1 MIITLPENNKLEI
14 SENITSPLEIAKKI
28 SISLSKNAVGAIFND
43 RLVELTYPIKSDG
56 SLKILTKKDSEAF
69 HILNHSCAHLLAH
82 AVKNIYKDAKLTIGP
97 SIEEGFFYD
106 IDFNGQ
112 IIQLDDLASIEKEM
126 LKIANMGLDIKR
138 EEVSYEKA
146 LEIFKNNEYKI
157 ELIKEHSKK
166 GEVLTI
172 YKQGDFFDLCQGGHV
187 ENLNV
192 LKNFKL
198 TNISGAYWRGDSKN
212 KQLTRIY
219 GSCFWSKDDLNLYLI
234 NLEERKKRDHKKI
247 GKELELFHFSEF
259 GPGFPIWLNNG
270 MIILNELE
278 NYWYD
283 IHKKAGYEFIKT
295 PTMLNQE
302 LWEISGHWKNYR
314 ENMYTSKID
323 DKLFAVKPMNCP
335 GGILVYKSKLH
346 SYKDFPLRVAEL
358 GHVHRH
364 EASGALNGLF
374 RVRAFTQ
381 DDAHIYM
388 TISQIKD
395 EISNLLKLF
404 DEIYKT
410 FNLTYK
416 IELSTRPEKKFIGD
430 IKIWDEAEK
439 ALEDALISCGKEFKI
454 NKGDGAFY
462 GPKID
467 FHIKDSMNRVWQC
480 GTIQLDMNLPERFE
494 LTYIS
499 DNGDKKRPVMLHRA
513 ILGSLERFFAII
525 TEHYAGKFPLW
536 LSPRQVVIIPVNNT
550 YHEKYALKVLE
561 YLKENNIRCEI
572 DLREEKLGYKI
583 RDAQTKKIPYQ
594 IIIGDKE
601 KDEKIITFRKYQS
614 NESTSLKLKDFTKD
628 LLLEIKEKR

>member
-1 MIITLPENNKLEI
+1 MIITLPGNNKLEI
-14 SENITSPLEIAKKI
+14 KEDITSPIEIAKKI
-28 SISLSKNAVGAIFND
+28 SISLSKSAVGAIFND
-43 RLVELTYPIKSDG
+43 RLVELTYPIKDDG
-56 SLKILTKKDSEAF
+56 YLRILTKKDSEAF
-69 HILNHSCAHLLAH
+69 DILNHSCAHLLAN

-106 IDFNGQ
+106 IDFNDKV
-112 IIQLDDLASIEKEM
+112 IQLEDLKDIEKEM
-126 LKIANMGLDIKR
+126 LKIANQSYPITR
-138 EEVSYEKA
+138 EEVSYDRA
-146 LEIFKNNEYKI
+146 LELFKDNEYKI

-172 YKQGDFFDLCQGGHV
+172 YRQGDFFDLCQGGHV

-198 TNISGAYWRGDSKN
+198 TNISGAYWRGNSKN

-219 GSCFWSKDDLNLYLI
+219 GSCFWSKDDLNLYLT

-278 NYWYD
+278 NYWYS
-283 IHKKAGYEFIKT
+283 IHKKADYKFIKT
-295 PTMLNQE
+295 PIMLNQE

-323 DKLFAVKPMNCP
+323 DKLFAIKPMNCP

-346 SYKDFPLRVAEL
+346 SYKDFPLRMAEL

-388 TISQIKD
+388 ELSQIKD
-395 EISNLLKLF
+395 EIKNLLNLF

-410 FNLTYK
+410 FNLTYN

-439 ALEDALISCGKEFKI
+439 ALEEALISYKKEYKI

-480 GTIQLDMNLPERFE
+480 GTIQLDMNLPERFD

-499 DNGDKKRPVMLHRA
+499 ETGEKKRPVMLHRA

-536 LSPRQVVIIPVNNT
+536 LSPKQVVVIPVNMK
-550 YHEKYALKVLE
+550 YHEKYATKVLNF
-561 YLKENNIRCEI
+561 LKENNIRCDI
-572 DLREEKLGYKI
+572 DLRDEKLGYKI
-583 RDAQTKKIPYQ
+583 REAQTKKIPYQ

-601 KDEKIITFRKYQS
+601 KDEKIITYRKYQS
-614 NESTSLKLKDFTKD
+614 DISKSLKLKDFIKD
-628 LLLEIKEKR
+628 LKLEIMEKK

>member
-14 SENITSPLEIAKKI
+14 SENVTSPIEIAKKI

-43 RLVELTYPIKSDG
+43 KLVELTYPIKGDG

-106 IDFNGQ
+106 IDFNDE
-112 IIQLDDLASIEKEM
+112 IIQLDDLANIEKEM
-126 LKIANMGLDIKR
+126 LKIANMGLSIKR

-146 LEIFKNNEYKI
+146 LEIFKDNEYKI

-198 TNISGAYWRGDSKN
+198 TNISGAYWRGDNKN

-219 GSCFWSKDDLNLYLI
+219 GSCFWSKDDLNLYLT

-395 EISNLLKLF
+395 EIGNLLKLF

-499 DNGDKKRPVMLHRA
+499 DEGDKKRPVMLHRA

-536 LSPRQVVIIPVNNT
+536 LSPKQVIIIPVNNK
-550 YHEKYALKVLE
+550 YHEKYALKVLD

-583 RDAQTKKIPYQ
+583 REAQTKKIPYQ

-614 NESTSLKLKDFTKD
+614 SESTSLKLKDFTKD
-628 LLLEIKEKR
+628 LLSEIKEKR